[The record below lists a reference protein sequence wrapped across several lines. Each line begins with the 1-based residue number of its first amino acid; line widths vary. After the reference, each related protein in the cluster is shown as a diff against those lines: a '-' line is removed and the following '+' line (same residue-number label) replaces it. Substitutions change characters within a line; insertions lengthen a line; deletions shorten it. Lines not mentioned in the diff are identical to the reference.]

1 MERRHVIPS
10 DLAYPLALI
19 REEDVAETKQ
29 CLRQTRQAIVE
40 SGELLDEIKVRLEA
54 ECRIGWHRG

>member
-10 DLAYPLALI
+10 DLAYPLAL
-19 REEDVAETKQ
+19 RSEGDVAETKQ

-40 SGELLDEIKVRLEA
+40 SRELLAEIRGRLDA
-54 ECRIGWHRG
+54 ERRIGWHRR